1 MARWF
6 WRVAPGWVSGG
17 GHGFLG
23 RFLQERIAAFLEAQ
37 RGRFVLFLPVFLAAG
52 VLGYFSL
59 LREPGLGWAVGVC
72 GGFVAAAWGAWGRPV
87 LRAGLLC
94 GVMASA
100 GFALA
105 GVATWRAAAWVV
117 LPRTAVVVEGRVSGV
132 DVLPEGRRVTVDGAR
147 LDGGAVLGRA
157 VRVRLKRGDAGAVA
171 VGDVVRVR
179 ALLRAPGPPEY
190 PGGWDTQR
198 DAFFSGMGGYGYAIG
213 AVERVAA
220 GGGGVWAG
228 VRAGI
233 AGRVLRGLPGV
244 EGGIAAT
251 VLTGLGTAIPP
262 GDRAAFQDSGLA
274 HLLAVAGLHI
284 GIVMGLVFAGVRF
297 GLALWERAALYWATR
312 EVAAVAAL
320 VAGAGYLAL
329 TGGHVPILR
338 SFAMAGVVT
347 LGVLTGRRAVSVR
360 GLAVAAVVLMVIAP
374 ESVVGVSFQMSFA
387 AVLTLVAGYEVLRP
401 VLATLGAGSWWRG
414 AGLHVSGLVLTS
426 LLAGTASLP
435 FAAYHFGKATL
446 FYVPANLV
454 AVPVTAFW
462 VMPWG
467 LVSLGLM
474 PVGLER
480 VGLVP
485 MGWGIDA
492 LLWVAHGVAGWPG
505 AVVAVRQM
513 PGWGLVLV
521 SVGLAWAG
529 LWRGWVRLGGLVPVV
544 VGVVAPLFLRAPDVL
559 VTPEAGLIAVRG
571 VGGVVV
577 SEGRGVSGFEREA
590 PGRVFGV
597 GVAGDGLCG
606 GAGCRVRV
614 REGVVVV
621 AREAGAVDCAASVLV
636 TAVRLD
642 GGCGAGVRVID
653 RRVVEGGA
661 AEAWVGAAGVRVV
674 TDAMV
679 RGERPWVIRTR
690 RLLPFAAVE

>member
-1 MARWF
+1 MRAAGGPVVR
-6 WRVAPGWVSGG
+6 GWGV
-17 GHGFLG
+17 
-23 RFLQERIAAFLEAQ
+23 AFLEAQ

-59 LREPGLGWAVGVC
+59 AREPGLGWALGVC
-72 GGFVAAAWGAWGRPV
+72 GALVGAAWVGWRRPFV
-87 LRAGLLC
+87 RAGLLC
-94 GVMASA
+94 GVFASA

-105 GVATWRAAAWVV
+105 GVATWRAAPWVV
-117 LPRTAVVVEGRVSGV
+117 LPQRAVVVEGRVAGV
-132 DVLPEGRRVTVDGAR
+132 DVLPEGRRVTVAGAR
-147 LDGGAVLGRA
+147 LDGGAVLGRL
-157 VRVRLKRGDAGAVA
+157 VRVRLRRGDAAVVG

-179 ALLRAPGPPEY
+179 ALLRVPGPPEY

-198 DAFFSGMGGYGYAIG
+198 DAFFAGMGGYGYAIG
-213 AVERVAA
+213 GVTVVAA

-233 AGRVLRGLPGV
+233 AGRILRGLPGV
-244 EGGIAAT
+244 EGAIAAT

-274 HLLAVAGLHI
+274 HLLAVAGLHV
-284 GIVMGLVFAGVRF
+284 GIVMGLVFGGVRF
-297 GLALWERAALYWATR
+297 GLALWERAALYWPTR

-338 SFAMAGVVT
+338 SFAMAAVVT

-360 GLAVAAVVLMVIAP
+360 GLAVAAVVLLVLAP

-401 VLATLGAGSWWRG
+401 VLATLGAGAWWRG

-462 VMPWG
+462 VMPFG
-467 LVSLGLM
+467 LASLALM

-505 AVVAVRQM
+505 AVVAVRQQ

-521 SVGLAWAG
+521 AAGLAWAG
-529 LWRGWVRLGGLVPVV
+529 LWRGWWRLGGVAPVV
-544 VGVVAPLFLRAPDVL
+544 VGLVAPLFLLAPDVL

-577 SEGRGVSGFEREA
+577 SAGRGTSAFEREA

-597 GVAGDGLCG
+597 AAVGDGGCG

-614 REGVVVV
+614 RAGEVVV
-621 AREAGAVDCAASVLV
+621 AREAGAVACDASVV
-636 TAVRLD
+636 AAAVRVD
-642 GGCGAGVRVID
+642 GGCDGAAVID

-661 AEAWVGAAGVRVV
+661 AVAWVAEGGVRVV
-674 TDAMV
+674 TDRMV
-679 RGERPWVIRTR
+679 RGERPWVIRPR
-690 RLLPFAAVE
+690 RLLPFAEVE